1 MRTFAQSSGISA
13 TENTGIGHV
22 LGECIDVKFT
32 GLLFQAVSMK
42 QEMTCAQQAAMNW
55 SDASSCRFTS
65 PTCYTFK
72 VILPRGLAMVLG
84 FVRVLLQQLIVCENY
99 VYGSGGILLGTFSQL
114 RKSKVLDKIYKS
126 KLCIIKAFYKG
137 IRNFWLRF
145 CCHADASQVLRIACD
160 MLKIETMQMTR
171 KVTF

>member
-1 MRTFAQSSGISA
+1 
-13 TENTGIGHV
+13 
-22 LGECIDVKFT
+22 
-32 GLLFQAVSMK
+32 
-42 QEMTCAQQAAMNW
+42 
-55 SDASSCRFTS
+55 
-65 PTCYTFK
+65 
-72 VILPRGLAMVLG
+72 MVLV